1 MADGTILLAILLVLQ
16 SYAAHIS
23 KSSRRQNYKTL
34 LLWLEVIKQSQIK
47 QKQPGRQQ
55 QLEKRGVWE
64 GQQRLTTF
72 QQDTCLRQS
81 VPYYSLG
88 DHSPVPAL
96 RRHRASPSRPSGDRN

>member
-1 MADGTILLAILLVLQ
+1 MGPFCWPSYSSYKAMLPTFRRAAGDELQ
-16 SYAAHIS
+16 
-23 KSSRRQNYKTL
+23 TL
-34 LLWLEVIKQSQIK
+34 LLWLEVINQSQIE

-72 QQDTCLRQS
+72 QQDTCLRQP